1 MLTDAPCPVLGAC
14 SLSRFVRFKFFV
26 YLLLIVQMV
35 GRASRAECSSMMKSG
50 IETPPHGPLRL
61 NTMKC
66 GIETV
71 CVLTQ
76 DIHVLE
82 QEVTSTTQRR
92 IRGRGWSAPTSMNP
106 MEPP

>member
-1 MLTDAPCPVLGAC
+1 MGFHDLRRELHGPLR
-14 SLSRFVRFKFFV
+14 LN
-26 YLLLIVQMV
+26 
-35 GRASRAECSSMMKSG
+35 MMKSG

-82 QEVTSTTQRR
+82 QEITSTTQRR